1 MATGVIVIGDSG
13 SGKSTSIGNIEA
25 LGIVGLNPA
34 ETVIINAKGKP
45 LPFHGWKNK
54 YKDKITEGGNY
65 FSSVDSGTIIQV
77 LEYISA
83 NRPDIKN
90 VVIDDYQYIISD
102 QFMRDALQ
110 AGFDKFNRLAKNA
123 YDIIKTGLE
132 MREDMNFIMLT
143 HSDEEN
149 GKYKMKTIG
158 KMLDE
163 KINPIGLF
171 TIALFTTHKTGLNNT
186 TTYHFVTNQHLDER
200 GYIIPAKSPYGMFT
214 EKLIPN
220 DMGFVI
226 DKIKKYNEGD

>member
-1 MATGVIVIGDSG
+1 MATGIIIIGDSG
-13 SGKSTSIGNIEA
+13 SGKSTSIGNIEE
-25 LGIVGLNPA
+25 LNMIGLDPT

-54 YKDKITEGGNY
+54 YKDKVSEGGNY
-65 FSSVDSGTIIQV
+65 FASVDATSIIDV
-77 LEYISA
+77 LKYISN
-83 NRPDIKN
+83 NRLDIKN
-90 VVIDDYQYIISD
+90 VVIDDYQYIIAD

-123 YDIIKTGLE
+123 YDIIKTGLD
-132 MREDMNFIMLT
+132 MREDLNFIMLT

-149 GKYKMKTIG
+149 GKYKMKTLG
-158 KMLDE
+158 KMLED

-171 TIALFTTHKTGLNNT
+171 TIALFTTHKTGLNNA

-200 GYIIPAKSPYGMFT
+200 GIIIPAKSPFGMFK

-226 DKIKKYNEGD
+226 DKIKKYNEGE